1 MNQGA
6 GEGYE
11 RVNQGA
17 GEGYDKMY
25 TGQVDTRI

>member
-17 GEGYDKMY
+17 GEGYDNMY
-25 TGQVDTRI
+25 TTPAR

>member
-25 TGQVDTRI
+25 TTPAR